1 MEQETKIIHVHLI
14 FKKIDRYFGSIRAIY
29 TVFSADEIGI
39 TEETLMHKKLEK
51 GSPIT
56 TQKAIIKRGKLI
68 KSKRK

>member
-1 MEQETKIIHVHLI
+1 MTREIKVIHVHLI

-39 TEETLMHKKLEK
+39 TEETLMHKKIEE
-51 GSPIT
+51 GSPII

-68 KSKRK
+68 QSKQK

>member
-1 MEQETKIIHVHLI
+1 
-14 FKKIDRYFGSIRAIY
+14 
-29 TVFSADEIGI
+29 
-39 TEETLMHKKLEK
+39 MHKKLEE